1 MTHRNIATALLF
13 MGALSLIACEIDDGK
28 TYLDTS
34 DTQEDTNSTTNTNT
48 NTDTDTGV
56 DPRMPIFLMAG
67 QSNIEGNVDETLFN
81 DLINEF
87 DAVEEGTVA
96 SRLEKHLSDWY
107 HNWNEGYAMYGYS
120 AEVVAFEAR
129 ELIRLNA
136 AGLVNA
142 GLTTPYP
149 EIYCSLNET
158 EIAPLAINCG
168 HPFGPELVLGH
179 ILGATPYSPTSLIK
193 VADGGTNL
201 YTHWRSPSAVA
212 HSGGVVGELYTK
224 LQSKIR
230 ILNSKPGSLHPECA
244 LQECRWGAFIWF
256 QGEND
261 CFDEINAQSYEQN
274 LTYFLADVRNEIG
287 SPTLPVIIVEIGA
300 WAQGQPFGD
309 IVTAAQRSVVDADP
323 YAEIVTTNDLSSFY
337 HYDAAAQLIMGERI
351 ALALRAMLD

>member
-179 ILGATPYSPTSLIK
+179 ILGATP
-193 VADGGTNL
+193 
-201 YTHWRSPSAVA
+201 
-212 HSGGVVGELYTK
+212 
-224 LQSKIR
+224 
-230 ILNSKPGSLHPECA
+230 
-244 LQECRWGAFIWF
+244 
-256 QGEND
+256 
-261 CFDEINAQSYEQN
+261 
-274 LTYFLADVRNEIG
+274 
-287 SPTLPVIIVEIGA
+287 
-300 WAQGQPFGD
+300 
-309 IVTAAQRSVVDADP
+309 
-323 YAEIVTTNDLSSFY
+323 
-337 HYDAAAQLIMGERI
+337 
-351 ALALRAMLD
+351 